1 MARVSQS
8 GWALLAKSRCGCY
21 TGDMSNNFTH
31 DTFLTPFTWRYGTTD
46 MRAIWSEVHKRR
58 LWRRI
63 WVALAEAQQTAG
75 LVSSDQVADLRA
87 HADQVD
93 IALAHD
99 IEAEIHHD
107 LMAEIHV
114 FAGQCPVGGG
124 IIHLGAT
131 STDVEDNVD
140 ALRLRGALDLVLER
154 LAAVQGGIAQQIER
168 WAETPAIGWTHLQP
182 AEPTTLGYRM
192 AQYGQDLMMDQA
204 QLRYVRNGIRGKGLK
219 GAVGTSAS
227 FAQLLAGSGITPA
240 ELESRVM
247 ATLDLQSF
255 AVTTQTYP
263 RKQDW
268 LVLNALAGLAGS
280 LYRFAFDLRLLQS
293 PSLGEWSE
301 PFGSA
306 QVGSSA
312 MPFKRNPIN
321 AENMDSLAR
330 FVAALPRVAWDN
342 AAHSL
347 LERTLDDSANRRV
360 ILPEAFLATDE
371 LLCRADRLV
380 RSLQVNEAAVASNLE
395 AYGAFA
401 ATEPVMMELVRAG
414 ADRQVMHELIRGHCM
429 AAWTAVAAGEPNP
442 LPQLLAS
449 DPAVTQF
456 ISEARVLEL
465 MDATGHV
472 GDAPL
477 RARALAARIRRET
490 GIS

>member
-1 MARVSQS
+1 
-8 GWALLAKSRCGCY
+8 
-21 TGDMSNNFTH
+21 MSIHFTH
-31 DTFLTPFTWRYGTTD
+31 DTFLTPFTWRYGSAG

-63 WVALAEAQQTAG
+63 WVSLAEAQQPAG
-75 LVSSDQVADLRA
+75 LVSADQVADLRA
-87 HADQVD
+87 HAHQVD
-93 IALAHD
+93 VALAHA

-107 LMAEIHV
+107 LMAEIRV

-124 IIHLGAT
+124 VIHLGAT
-131 STDVEDNVD
+131 SADVEDNAD

-154 LAAVQGGIAQQIER
+154 LAVVQEGLSQQIER
-168 WAETPAIGWTHLQP
+168 WAETPALGWTHLQP

-192 AQYGQDLMMDQA
+192 AQYGQDLMMDHA
-204 QLRYVRNGIRGKGLK
+204 QLRQVRNAIRGKGLK

-247 ATLDLQSF
+247 ATLDLPSF

-280 LYRFAFDLRLLQS
+280 LYRLAFDLRLLQS

-301 PFGSA
+301 PFESA

-321 AENMDSLAR
+321 AENMGSLAR
-330 FVAALPRVAWDN
+330 LVAAFPRVAWDN

-371 LLCRADRLV
+371 LLIRADRVV
-380 RSLQVNEAAVASNLE
+380 RALQVNEAAVARNLG

-401 ATEPVMMELVRAG
+401 ATEPVMMELVRSG

-429 AAWTAVAAGEPNP
+429 AAWTAVAAGEANP

-449 DPAVTQF
+449 DPEIRQF

-465 MDATGHV
+465 MDVTGYI
-472 GDAPL
+472 GDAPS
-477 RARALAARIRRET
+477 RARALAARIRRES
-490 GIS
+490 GAS